1 MSTDELIDYI
11 LEISNA
17 KEGKSLQEMT
27 LKCAEEV
34 GELAQAVLSF
44 TGAKGCVYKEMKKEH
59 VIEELADVIIVSLA
73 MVARVGIGKEEIK
86 AEIER
91 KLNKWI
97 EKMDIK

>member
-1 MSTDELIDYI
+1 MDADKLIDYI
-11 LEISNA
+11 LEISNT
-17 KEGKSLQEMT
+17 KEGKSLQEQA

-59 VIEELADVIIVSLA
+59 VIEELADVIIVALA
-73 MVARVGIGKEEIK
+73 MVAKVGISREEIK
-86 AEIER
+86 TEIER